1 MTSITPIPRP
11 HLDRAK
17 SGPLIDLMNNMP
29 GWTEADFET
38 FKKHVAAAAQ
48 SSGLD
53 TYSGP
58 ENQDPVKWKKLLNN
72 CRKKFPRLDD
82 FEGQWPLDMYYA
94 KWTHW
99 RSVQKKQKEKKAQN
113 AGMQQDTNSKKRK
126 VREGGEDDKENEEH
140 PGSSSAN
147 RKQPEPQHETVLRQR
162 TSQDASSRVSQT
174 QPRSIA
180 TSRNTGS
187 QESRSDDRTPA
198 RPPIPAKPAQDPYN
212 PATHTNSDG
221 STQTRHDAGSSSS
234 RNKHS
239 LSASPN
245 STSASMGTTGNPGAS
260 VSGNQRVSYSLTG
273 SQTSSSSFAPS
284 ASPAGPPSPCA
295 QPAKQ
300 PDTCPQLSPCVLCGH
315 QPPVP
320 AHETALLQKCFLHRG
335 ALLLPL
341 AAAGVVTD
349 IHLRVL
355 LRLRERYRNEL
366 VHSLARVDKITYVEK
381 ADILDALETFLDM
394 NPDVTSS
401 PERARKVQ
409 LASIRRP
416 PKGVENILAIH
427 TCKYSYVKRHMQVAD
442 DEEYFELVDLV
453 ERQIPWY
460 LDASVPIEE
469 QDKEQLDTLV
479 TKICEENPGLRKYDD
494 FWPVY
499 LHICRFLSARAA
511 GLGRTPRENINSTA
525 PKAPPQHECPQL
537 AKYPTSDVPA
547 SITALLEDYEMQEL
561 GPAFLSL
568 GFNSDA
574 VFTNNLTSQR
584 KKDCIIENLV
594 ERFPHCPEFQ
604 LLMLRYIVERV

>member
-11 HLDRAK
+11 RLAPSRVKAR
-17 SGPLIDLMNNMP
+17 PIIELMNDMP

-58 ENQDPVKWKKLLNN
+58 ETQDPVKWKKLLNN
-72 CRKKFPRLDD
+72 CQKEFPRLDD
-82 FEGQWPLDMYYA
+82 FDGQWPLDMYYA
-94 KWTHW
+94 KWTYW
-99 RSVQKKQKEKKAQN
+99 RHVKKMQEKKKAQN
-113 AGMQQDTNSKKRK
+113 AGMWQDTNSKKRK
-126 VREGGEDDKENEEH
+126 VREGGEDDKENGENTSAFTNTRKASA
-140 PGSSSAN
+140 GS
-147 RKQPEPQHETVLRQR
+147 L
-162 TSQDASSRVSQT
+162 
-174 QPRSIA
+174 QPRHDRSFCA
-180 TSRNTGS
+180 SR
-187 QESRSDDRTPA
+187 
-198 RPPIPAKPAQDPYN
+198 
-212 PATHTNSDG
+212 TNSDG
-221 STQTRHDAGSSSS
+221 STRTTHDAGSSSS

-260 VSGNQRVSYSLTG
+260 VFGNQRPLTSTSQSLTG
-273 SQTSSSSFAPS
+273 SQTSSSSFALS
-284 ASPAGPPSPCA
+284 SSPAGSPPCA

-300 PDTCPQLSPCVLCGH
+300 PDTCPQLGPCVLCGY

-320 AHETALLQKCFLHRG
+320 THETALLQKCFLHHG

-341 AAAGVVTD
+341 ATAGVVAD
-349 IHLRVL
+349 AHLRVL
-355 LRLRERYRNEL
+355 FRLRERYRKEF

-381 ADILDALETFLDM
+381 ADILDALETFLDT
-394 NPDVTSS
+394 NPDVISS

-416 PKGVENILAIH
+416 PKGVENVLAIH
-427 TCKYSYVKRHMQVAD
+427 TCKYGYVKRHMQVAD

-469 QDKEQLDTLV
+469 QDEEQLDTLV
-479 TKICEENPGLRKYDD
+479 TKICEEKPGLRKYDD

-511 GLGRTPRENINSTA
+511 GLGRTPRGNINSTA

-537 AKYPTSDVPA
+537 AKYPNSEVPA

-568 GFNSDA
+568 GFNSDP
-574 VFTNNLTSQR
+574 VFTNNLASQR

>member
-11 HLDRAK
+11 RLAPSRVKAR
-17 SGPLIDLMNNMP
+17 PIIELMNDMP
-29 GWTEADFET
+29 GWTKADFET

-58 ENQDPVKWKKLLNN
+58 EYQDPVKWKKLLNN
-72 CRKKFPRLDD
+72 CRKKFPRLED

-94 KWTHW
+94 KWTYW
-99 RSVQKKQKEKKAQN
+99 RFLKRGRGKKKAQN
-113 AGMQQDTNSKKRK
+113 AGMQQDMNSKKRK

-147 RKQPEPQHETVLRQR
+147 RKQPELQHESVLRQH

-180 TSRNTGS
+180 TSRNAGS
-187 QESRSDDRTPA
+187 QESRSDDRTSA
-198 RPPIPAKPAQDPYN
+198 STNTHKVSVRSSQSRHN
-212 PATHTNSDG
+212 HTNSDG
-221 STQTRHDAGSSSS
+221 STQTRPEAGSSSS
-234 RNKHS
+234 RNKDS
-239 LSASPN
+239 LSVGPN
-245 STSASMGTTGNPGAS
+245 SSSTPMGTTENPRAS
-260 VSGNQRVSYSLTG
+260 GSRSQNSLTG
-273 SQTSSSSFAPS
+273 SQTSSSSFALS
-284 ASPAGPPSPCA
+284 SSPAGPPPPCA

-300 PDTCPQLSPCVLCGH
+300 PNTRPQLAPCILCGYH
-315 QPPVP
+315 SPVP
-320 AHETALLQKCFLHRG
+320 AHETALLQKCFLHR
-335 ALLLPL
+335 AELLLPL
-341 AAAGVVTD
+341 AAAGVVAD

-355 LRLRERYRNEL
+355 LRLRERYRKEF
-366 VHSLARVDKITYVEK
+366 VHSLARMDKITYVEK
-381 ADILDALETFLDM
+381 ADILDALETFLDT

-401 PERARKVQ
+401 PERVRKVQ
-409 LASIRRP
+409 LASIPRP
-416 PKGVENILAIH
+416 PKGVENVLAIH
-427 TCKYSYVKRHMQVAD
+427 TCKYGYVKRHMQVAD

-469 QDKEQLDTLV
+469 QDEEQLDTLI
-479 TKICEENPGLRKYDD
+479 TMICEEKPGLRKYDD
-494 FWPVY
+494 LWPVY
-499 LHICRFLSARAA
+499 LHIRRFLSARAA
-511 GLGRTPRENINSTA
+511 GLGRPPRGNSTA
-525 PKAPPQHECPQL
+525 PNAPPQHECPQL

-574 VFTNNLTSQR
+574 AFTNNLTSQR
-584 KKDCIIENLV
+584 KKDCIIEKLV
-594 ERFPHCPEFQ
+594 ERFPHCSQFQ